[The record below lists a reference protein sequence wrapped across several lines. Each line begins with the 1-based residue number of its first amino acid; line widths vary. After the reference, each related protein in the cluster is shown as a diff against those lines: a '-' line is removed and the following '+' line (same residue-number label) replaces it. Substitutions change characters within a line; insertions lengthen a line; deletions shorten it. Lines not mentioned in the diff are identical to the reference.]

1 MGLRQPSCSHTRSEM
16 LSAASWTQR
25 QGHWQPVILS
35 LPVLG
40 LSSKEVVFMPW
51 EWVMAERLLYAQA
64 WPNVSLGKGCPSA
77 LHLPS
82 GWISWDRSDVPGER
96 ICASLWFKFFPRRE
110 WWLEKAIGRRKDF
123 LPVRCSTGTGQGLA
137 AASAPSSP

>member
-1 MGLRQPSCSHTRSEM
+1 MPAQLLPHQVRNAVSSQLDTQAGILAACDPVPPSLGS
-16 LSAASWTQR
+16 LI
-25 QGHWQPVILS
+25 QGAGS
-35 LPVLG
+35 
-40 LSSKEVVFMPW
+40 MPW
-51 EWVMAERLLYAQA
+51 EWVMPERLLYAQA

-96 ICASLWFKFFPRRE
+96 ICAPLWFKFFPRRE
-110 WWLEKAIGRRKDF
+110 WWLEKAMGRRKDF
-123 LPVRCSTGTGQGLA
+123 LPMRCSTGTGQGLE